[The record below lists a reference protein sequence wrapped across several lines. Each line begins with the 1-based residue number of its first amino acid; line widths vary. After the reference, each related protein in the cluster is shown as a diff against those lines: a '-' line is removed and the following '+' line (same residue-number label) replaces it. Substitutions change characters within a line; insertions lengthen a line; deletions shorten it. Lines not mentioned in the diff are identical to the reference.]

1 VTVARPPG
9 VVAPLTGSGE
19 GAEPSSATPVQ
30 PACLTQRRDND
41 DPEVGD
47 RMPARGESWIPP
59 LGPLRTDGPLEA
71 PAFDDAA
78 EDSEDAGDAAAT
90 VQDATPEGGPAL
102 DEAAAFVD
110 ELGHYDEAEA
120 FMASATA

>member
-1 VTVARPPG
+1 MARPPG

-19 GAEPSSATPVQ
+19 GAEPSPATPVQ

-47 RMPARGESWIPP
+47 RVPARGERWIPP
-59 LGPLRTDGPLEA
+59 LGLPRTDGPLEA

-90 VQDATPEGGPAL
+90 VQEATPEGGPAL